1 MRVLDLSITASI
13 LRRSMLVPLVTYSS
27 NRTYLSQLPLV
38 DSNTLWCPTA
48 SDLDPFLTVNLGNC
62 ILLSYLIVYNY
73 TYTGIKRSALLVI
86 STTGESKPWYYP
98 WRVLRDRLTNQVT
111 LSLQKPVHFRN
122 CLSIPFFTLIII
134 FLTVKFAVFASS

>member
-86 STTGESKPWYYP
+86 STTGESKP
-98 WRVLRDRLTNQVT
+98 
-111 LSLQKPVHFRN
+111 
-122 CLSIPFFTLIII
+122 
-134 FLTVKFAVFASS
+134 